1 VTAYPGPR
9 ATYPSPPISFPCPWI
24 CRARRRRARTLSK
37 LYPFAGYITTN
48 GEEVPCKIPRRAI
61 RVPRSHYRQPS
72 ARDFTVDGFPVPR
85 RFIQIKISDERLN
98 GLVQRGYL
106 GPNEFDDMQAVNEA
120 LSLFLW
126 DKLQKSP
133 KRAPDARRSRPIAS
147 KRAKR

>member
-1 VTAYPGPR
+1 MRNSASSNSRT
-9 ATYPSPPISFPCPWI
+9 TFPLSLAE
-24 CRARRRRARTLSK
+24 RSRLYRRR
-37 LYPFAGYITTN
+37 
-48 GEEVPCKIPRRAI
+48 
-61 RVPRSHYRQPS
+61 
-72 ARDFTVDGFPVPR
+72 FPVPR

-133 KRAPDARRSRPIAS
+133 KRAPDARRLRRIAS